1 MQETVRIVRAE
12 RLADGSVV
20 VELAVKRRMVV
31 AGELFEWEDREPFVH
46 NAVPKRWLMQE
57 LTRKILNY
65 IQKRHRLDLLLA
77 MYSCQLYGSV

>member
-1 MQETVRIVRAE
+1 LQETVRIVRAE

-46 NAVPKRWLMQE
+46 NAAP
-57 LTRKILNY
+57 
-65 IQKRHRLDLLLA
+65 
-77 MYSCQLYGSV
+77 